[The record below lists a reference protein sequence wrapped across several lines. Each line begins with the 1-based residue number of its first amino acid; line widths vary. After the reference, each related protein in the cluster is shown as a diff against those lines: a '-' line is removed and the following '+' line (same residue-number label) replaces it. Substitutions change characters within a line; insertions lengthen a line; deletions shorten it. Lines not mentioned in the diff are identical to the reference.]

1 MFQQE
6 KVCAFIQAAGF
17 AGRKDK
23 KVMRFLIYITPVTH
37 VVATQISPDIAKA
50 LFSADG
56 SGKMQPALVIPD
68 CSFDIGNIPLQQ
80 MYLHPSDKPEMDHLG
95 AMLSSVQISDLS
107 ARKLFPEDP
116 NFSLLFRA
124 EVPVDKLVVEL
135 AHKYYDEKVHL
146 TFEAMQQDLFA
157 KGKCG
162 FCGDPPVAKD
172 SKDTSLCGKHVKK
185 GIGEVTYILKKE
197 TPKEALARA
206 VGEATAKSAGLTMGG
221 TVTPTPDKDDMS
233 HANRPR
239 GGRTKRQAVN

>member
-6 KVCAFIQAAGF
+6 KVCAFIQSAGF

-50 LFSADG
+50 LFSPDG

-95 AMLSSVQISDLS
+95 AMLSSVQLSDLS

-146 TFEAMQQDLFA
+146 TFAAMQQQLFENT
-157 KGKCG
+157 KCKL
-162 FCGDPPVAKD
+162 CGDPPVAKD
-172 SKDTSLCGKHVKK
+172 SKEMFLCQKHVSK
-185 GIGEVTYILKKE
+185 GIGEIDWLNKKE
-197 TPKEALARA
+197 TPKQAQARA
-206 VGEATAKSAGLTMGG
+206 LGEATAKSAGLTMGG
-221 TVTPTPDKDDMS
+221 TVTPVADKDD
-233 HANRPR
+233 ATFIN
-239 GGRTKRQAVN
+239 KRNSKKRERVH